1 MPASPLHSSSL
12 PPDSRDQAQI
22 LETLVRQLGSLASRL
37 ERLAKAQETPAT
49 SQPAGELQELLPLL
63 NQTLPLLQALS
74 RQIAALS
81 QRLPGLQ
88 FRPQSLLRSAV
99 PGIIPGITAVLLL
112 LTLLTFLR
120 PHWLLPPSAL
130 RTYELGRDL
139 EEVYPRLSSARRSQ
153 LRELLWPSST
163 TP

>member
-1 MPASPLHSSSL
+1 MPTSPHHSSSL

-22 LETLVRQLGSLASRL
+22 LETLVGQLGRLASRL
-37 ERLAKAQETPAT
+37 ERLSKGQETPGS
-49 SQPAGELQELLPLL
+49 SQSPGELKELLPLL
-63 NQTLPLLQALS
+63 SQILPLLQALL
-74 RQIAALS
+74 RQMAGLS

-88 FRPQSLLRSAV
+88 ARSQSLLRSAV
-99 PGIIPGITAVLLL
+99 PGLISGITAVLLL

-130 RTYELGRDL
+130 RTYELGRVL
-139 EEVYPRLSSARRSQ
+139 EEVYPRLSPARRSQ
-153 LRELLWPSST
+153 LRELLWPSSR